1 MNTLVLILI
10 AISFVLVLI
19 CIALH
24 RDINKLLQTIKE
36 IKNELNE
43 LNTPKNVS
51 AEQNPL
57 PKAWR
62 VLEEFNNQ
70 KIQ

>member
-10 AISFVLVLI
+10 TISFVLVLI
-19 CIALH
+19 CIAVY
-24 RDINKLLQTIKE
+24 RVVNKLLQTIKE
-36 IKNELNE
+36 VKNELNE